1 MRFGVTA
8 QTVKR
13 RMALGRVSPV
23 LLVHYQKGDLSLEAL
38 QAYTLTDDHARQEA
52 AYAGLGYSASGTAH
66 GPFAVPM
73 HSPMTEYFL
82 DADGRGATRPRRGVA
97 GARFEIANVW
107 YRSFDLSKRTDR
119 KPSSAVDQLARSLCL
134 ENDRFPDIRQERS
147 ASALGSA
154 GTPSIV
160 IFLKLEHAASSI
172 YIDNLTSRFVEVLL
186 LFP

>member
-107 YRSFDLSKRTDR
+107 FRSFDLSKRTDR
-119 KPSSAVDQLARSLCL
+119 KPPTPVIQLSAPPGLDMAGSGG
-134 ENDRFPDIRQERS
+134 
-147 ASALGSA
+147 SALG
-154 GTPSIV
+154 IKR
-160 IFLKLEHAASSI
+160 LRCRH
-172 YIDNLTSRFVEVLL
+172 SRQEVRCQERERRRLDGL
-186 LFP
+186 MQR